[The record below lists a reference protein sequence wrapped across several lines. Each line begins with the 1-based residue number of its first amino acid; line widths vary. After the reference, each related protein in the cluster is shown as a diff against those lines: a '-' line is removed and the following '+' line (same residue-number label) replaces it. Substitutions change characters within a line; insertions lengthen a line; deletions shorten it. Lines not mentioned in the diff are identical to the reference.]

1 MHCYIDVSTEMINP
15 EVAVLVGRGCGR
27 TFVGWNNAGVSG
39 FKLVSGDPISWS
51 KVLFV
56 DDSCGGGM

>member
-1 MHCYIDVSTEMINP
+1 MINP

-39 FKLVSGDPISWS
+39 FKLVSGDPITWGQMM
-51 KVLFV
+51 FV
-56 DDSCGGGM
+56 YDASG